1 VVVPYCTAAGV
12 VSVVVV
18 SVEVVSVVVVSV
30 EVEASSVVV
39 AAVVSVLVE
48 DAPVPSGV
56 EVESIVETTLVA
68 PVRTLTAPPNGLLGS
83 ATAPEAKMP
92 SAKIAVTPATIF
104 ALWPRHFD

>member
-1 VVVPYCTAAGV
+1 VVVEVVPYCTAAGV

-18 SVEVVSVVVVSV
+18 SVEVVSVVV
-30 EVEASSVVV
+30 ESVVV

-48 DAPVPSGV
+48 GAPVPSGV
-56 EVESIVETTLVA
+56 EVESVVETMLVA
-68 PVRTLTAPPNGLLGS
+68 PVSTLTAPLNGLLGS